1 MTLYGLMRPI
11 VRPANKFARYMSVK
25 KQVGDDK
32 KQSAS
37 KQSKPSALSS
47 QQQQQQDLKLN
58 LPNAGDFQLS
68 MKNICQIEERIKK
81 VRHV

>member
-1 MTLYGLMRPI
+1 MRQMTLYGLTRPI

-25 KQVGDDK
+25 KK
-32 KQSAS
+32 SEKPNAS
-37 KQSKPSALSS
+37 SS
-47 QQQQQQDLKLN
+47 QQQDLKLN